1 MNLSPKVQRA
11 LRVAALVTP
20 MSFGACGSEGGAAAD
35 GPQVEIQTSPISY
48 PGIAKVCFG
57 LEVFNGQP
65 GPGTDTVWAKSGLCS
80 DAFGNGAGG
89 AISYV
94 GPCDASVGGDNYIAL
109 TLESISVDGGETLD
123 DQTGSGIGFDG
134 ADFQN
139 PCTADDRCFLHFKCE
154 ANKDTKVQFDLTV
167 MRDADQ
173 GFFDIGIA
181 FADVFCAAKVDTCT
195 APDAPIRLLY
205 GDDIA
210 DPVGADRTAV
220 AAVACTAGPDG
231 FEHDFDTHLLFTS
244 KVVSCNGG
252 AVTFAVDATGKNEGD
267 QTVQSADGG
276 YTLHYASYFGAE
288 QLTCGGYLVL
298 DSENAL
304 LLDCPGGTCRI
315 TGVSS
320 SNNWGGYGYTTQGV
334 YYYRLQMQ
342 QGLQQQQAGL
352 GYGSFYGGAS
362 SSASA
367 AAGYG
372 AGAGASALAYYD
384 ANGFEVIDPPLD
396 GSGRVIGWTA
406 QSETLSCNKTFFNTA
421 IDVENLAGQGL
432 ADCALSFDA
441 TALAS
446 DDANGFDTATGTFAK
461 AGGMYGAVHVP
472 DVPLTGPGASLVCNA
487 YPLDGTDLY
496 ETASIVHTKY
506 IGTLVDDNP
515 AFCFH
520 SDNGQALG
528 HFAGCGEDVV
538 IPPVDCPAACTTCAP
553 GNGVILQCQDN
564 TETYLC
570 EVLNAPANTLVQLF
584 IGDGSGNFAYTNG
597 QITSGTGEASFS
609 GSSGYGAASVFW
621 ASVGGQTIA
630 NTANAICVDCEPGF
644 QVGGGGFCESCPNN
658 CAECGAFDCTQCED
672 GYTLDNGACVLDVGE
687 GCGQHCA
694 VCGDWDATLACAQ
707 SGDDFACSVTNGPA
721 SSDIL
726 IFNASAGGFVGAT
739 TDANGAV
746 ADVVVPH
753 NDGDIYAALW
763 QPDPDNDYVVFSTT
777 LRECKECDGGYDVG
791 QFGLCQQSAGPQ

>member
-1 MNLSPKVQRA
+1 MSLSPKVQGA
-11 LRVAALVTP
+11 LRFAAIMAP
-20 MSFGACGSEGGAAAD
+20 MSFGACGSGGADPGD
-35 GPQVEIQTSPISY
+35 GPQVEIQTSPITY

-298 DSENAL
+298 DSQNAL

-320 SNNWGGYGYTTQGV
+320 SNNWGGYGYTTQGG
-334 YYYRLQMQ
+334 YGYRLQMQ

-372 AGAGASALAYYD
+372 AGAGAGAAALTYYS
-384 ANGFEVIDPPLD
+384 ANGDEVIDPPLD
-396 GSGRVIGWTA
+396 SSGRVIGWTA
-406 QSETLSCNKTFFNTA
+406 QTETLSCNKTFFNTA

-472 DVPLTGPGASLVCNA
+472 NVPLTGAGASLVCNA

-520 SDNGQALG
+520 SDNGQVLEQ
-528 HFAGCGEDVV
+528 FAGCGSN
-538 IPPVDCPAACTTCAP
+538 PPIECLDPHCIACTNSDVCDQCAP
-553 GNGVILQCQDN
+553 GYVVTEDGMCIPMLCDAAAHCQVCGTWGDPSLDC
-564 TETYLC
+564 TIGIEGTVTC
-570 EVLNAPANTLVQLF
+570 ELKDGPANTAVILLSPNGYTPVYLTTDDAGSAT
-584 IGDGSGNFAYTNG
+584 IDVDPYPDADGTFFYLQDADTGVVYVTNG
-597 QITSGTGEASFS
+597 MNCAVCAL
-609 GSSGYGAASVFW
+609 GYLRN
-621 ASVGGQTIA
+621 SVGL
-630 NTANAICVDCEPGF
+630 CVR
-644 QVGGGGFCESCPNN
+644 GGGG
-658 CAECGAFDCTQCED
+658 
-672 GYTLDNGACVLDVGE
+672 Y
-687 GCGQHCA
+687 
-694 VCGDWDATLACAQ
+694 
-707 SGDDFACSVTNGPA
+707 
-721 SSDIL
+721 
-726 IFNASAGGFVGAT
+726 
-739 TDANGAV
+739 
-746 ADVVVPH
+746 
-753 NDGDIYAALW
+753 Y
-763 QPDPDNDYVVFSTT
+763 
-777 LRECKECDGGYDVG
+777 
-791 QFGLCQQSAGPQ
+791 